1 MLRIGFGNAVVAS
14 RVRQILS
21 LKTPAGRRW
30 QQEADEIG
38 KLIDAT
44 AGRHTRT
51 VLIADSGH
59 IILSSLTP
67 EMLKERWKTLTDED
81 QENLESLIDKH
92 QGVQ

>member
-1 MLRIGFGNAVVAS
+1 MRMLRIGFGNAVVAT
-14 RVRQILS
+14 RVRQIHA

-51 VLIADSGH
+51 VLITDSGH
-59 IILSSLTP
+59 IVLSSLP
-67 EMLKERWKTLTDED
+67 AELLKERWKALKDEEEALQVD
-81 QENLESLIDKH
+81 NEK
-92 QGVQ
+92 GVQ

>member
-1 MLRIGFGNAVVAS
+1 MLRIGFGNAVVAA
-14 RVRQILS
+14 RVRKILS

-51 VLIADSGH
+51 VLITDSGH
-59 IILSSLTP
+59 IILSSLTS
-67 EMLKERWKTLTDED
+67 EMLKERWKVLIEED
-81 QENLESLIDKH
+81 KENLGSFIDKDE
-92 QGVQ
+92 GVQ

>member
-1 MLRIGFGNAVVAS
+1 MKMLRIGFGNAVVAA
-14 RVRQILS
+14 RVRQIHA

-51 VLIADSGH
+51 VLITDSGH
-59 IILSSLTP
+59 IILSSLPP
-67 EMLKERWKTLTDED
+67 EMLKERWKILTEEPDEAF
-81 QENLESLIDKH
+81 
-92 QGVQ
+92 